1 MAQPVLLR
9 QLLPKPTSLAQPEP
23 FLLKLTS
30 TSTSTSTSVPG
41 CNVPSKCMDSEATAA
56 KSSEH
61 HRRSSAQQRRREREA
76 RENTKPAASE
86 SSKLRRS
93 AAQRARRQ
101 RELAAAIERDLQSTT
116 PQYEYDPKVR
126 SKAQKLRRRLED
138 AQRRLEINPDCDS
151 TEALGRILDLDL
163 EDNYSRFR
171 RESSWHR
178 MQRHYNIYP
187 F

>member
-1 MAQPVLLR
+1 MAHVLLR

-23 FLLKLTS
+23 FLLKVGPTS
-30 TSTSTSTSVPG
+30 LGKLLAQNTQPTSTSTSTSVPG
-41 CNVPSKCMDSEATAA
+41 CNVPSKCMDSKATAA

-61 HRRSSAQQRRREREA
+61 HRRSSAQQRRRERLSPRKYQA
-76 RENTKPAASE
+76 CGMASE
-86 SSKLRRS
+86 SSKLCRS

-138 AQRRLEINPDCDS
+138 AQRRLEINPDCG
-151 TEALGRILDLDL
+151 TC
-163 EDNYSRFR
+163 NC
-171 RESSWHR
+171 
-178 MQRHYNIYP
+178 RHP
-187 F
+187 RAH

>member
-9 QLLPKPTSLAQPEP
+9 QLLPKPASLAQPEP
-23 FLLKLTS
+23 FLLKVVLLW
-30 TSTSTSTSVPG
+30 PG
-41 CNVPSKCMDSEATAA
+41 VTPWFTQMIFRATAA

-86 SSKLRRS
+86 SSKLCRS

-101 RELAAAIERDLQSTT
+101 RELAAAIEWDLQSTT

-138 AQRRLEINPDCDS
+138 AQRRLEINPDCG
-151 TEALGRILDLDL
+151 TC
-163 EDNYSRFR
+163 NC
-171 RESSWHR
+171 
-178 MQRHYNIYP
+178 RHP
-187 F
+187 RAH